1 MTEYRRTRVWWR
13 YLKRRVGSALRIW
26 TMRYGLDEG
35 FVVILAAVIGSLAGV
50 AVVGFYGLIDWVR
63 TFAGWAR
70 ETTGGAGLPWLAFG
84 LVPTGL
90 WLAARLLRP
99 VQHSREMVPAL
110 IRANVRH
117 DGFLS
122 VPDVIRKVLAAGL
135 TIGSGGSLGA
145 EGPVAVAGA
154 GVASGLSQAFRF
166 GSRRTRVLLA
176 CGTAGG
182 ISAAYNAPIAGVLF
196 ALEVVLGTFAVGA
209 LSPVVISSVMGAVV
223 SRRFLGASP
232 AFAVPTEYHL
242 GSPAELPLY
251 LLLGILGGILSFGFT
266 QMFYRTQD
274 VIEKVPNQNLRP
286 IIAGLAVAT
295 LGLLHPE
302 LLGDG
307 RHGISMVLAS
317 QLTGWVA
324 LGLSLTKVFASGL
337 TEGGGGTGGVFTP
350 SLLVGSA
357 FGSFFGLTAQQLFPG
372 LGITPVSF
380 ALVGMAALVAGA
392 TFAPLTAIIIV
403 YEITGDYGLILP
415 LMLVC
420 VVSYLVSRRLGPES
434 IYSEALARTGDNI
447 VHGADRSA
455 LENVRVADC
464 YDRDPDVVQEDAPVR
479 QILGQIRGSSQSG
492 FPVVNRQLEF
502 TGILLYQQVARA
514 LEENLI
520 DVVIAADLQMPE
532 EEFVTPKES
541 LLVAMRKMN
550 LRDVEM
556 LPVLEGGESK
566 VLIGLLTR
574 GDIMEAYQTRLLLEE
589 GG

>member
-1 MTEYRRTRVWWR
+1 
-13 YLKRRVGSALRIW
+13 
-26 TMRYGLDEG
+26 MRYGLDEG

-63 TFAGWAR
+63 TIAGWAR
-70 ETTGGAGLPWLAFG
+70 ETSGGAGLPWLAFG

-90 WLAARLLRP
+90 WLASRLLRP
-99 VQHSREMVPAL
+99 VEHAREMVPAL

-117 DGFLS
+117 DGYLS

-154 GVASGLSQAFRF
+154 GVASGMSQAFRF

-232 AFAVPTEYHL
+232 AFAIPTEYHL

-251 LLLGILGGILSFGFT
+251 LLLGMLGGCLSFGFT

-274 VIEKVPNQNLRP
+274 AIEKVPHAGLRP
-286 IIAGLAVAT
+286 VIAGLAVAS

-307 RHGISMVLAS
+307 RHGIEMVLAS
-317 QLTGWVA
+317 QLTGFVA
-324 LGLSLTKVFASGL
+324 LGLALTKVFASGL

-455 LENVRVADC
+455 LENVRVAEC

-479 QILGQIRGSSQSG
+479 QILGQIRGSAQSG
-492 FPVVNRQLEF
+492 FPVINRQLEF

-520 DVVIAADLQMPE
+520 DVVIAADLQTPE
-532 EEFVTPKES
+532 EEHVTPKES

-550 LRDVEM
+550 LRDVDL
-556 LPVLEGGESK
+556 LPVLEGGESR

-574 GDIMEAYQTRLLLEE
+574 ADIMEAYQTRLLLEE
-589 GG
+589 S

>member
-1 MTEYRRTRVWWR
+1 MTEHRRARVWWR
-13 YLKRRVGSALRIW
+13 FLKRRVGTTLRVW

-63 TFAGWAR
+63 TLAGWAR
-70 ETTGGAGLPWLAFG
+70 ETSGGAGLPWLAFG

-90 WLAARLLRP
+90 WLASRLLRP
-99 VQHSREMVPAL
+99 VEHAREMVPAL

-117 DGFLS
+117 DGYLS

-154 GVASGLSQAFRF
+154 GVASGMSQAFRF

-232 AFAVPTEYHL
+232 AFAIPTEYHL

-251 LLLGILGGILSFGFT
+251 LLLGILGGCLSFGFT

-274 VIEKVPNQNLRP
+274 AIERVPHEGLRP
-286 IIAGLAVAT
+286 VIAGLAVAS

-307 RHGISMVLAS
+307 RHGIEMVLAS
-317 QLTGWVA
+317 QLTGFVA
-324 LGLSLTKVFASGL
+324 LGLALTKVFASGL

-455 LENVRVADC
+455 LENVRVAEC

-479 QILGQIRGSSQSG
+479 QILGQIRGSAQSG

-520 DVVIAADLQMPE
+520 DVVIAADLQTPE

-550 LRDVEM
+550 LRDVDL
-556 LPVLEGGESK
+556 LPVLEGGESR

-574 GDIMEAYQTRLLLEE
+574 ADIMEAYQTRLLLEE
-589 GG
+589 S